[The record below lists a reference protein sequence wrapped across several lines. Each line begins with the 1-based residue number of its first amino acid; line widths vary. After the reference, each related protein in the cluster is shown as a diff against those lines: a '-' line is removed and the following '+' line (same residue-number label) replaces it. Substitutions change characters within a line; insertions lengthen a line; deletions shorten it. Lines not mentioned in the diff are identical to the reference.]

1 MRFGL
6 TAGNGAIQRRCAAEL
21 IGFRAVRP
29 ELFISAAPE

>member
-6 TAGNGAIQRRCAAEL
+6 TAGNGAIQRLYAAEL